1 MAEDS
6 GQEKTEQ
13 PTGRRRDEAKD
24 KGNVAKSTELN
35 AVAVLIAA
43 MLAFKATSGLFGV
56 TIRRFII
63 NTYHESSLM
72 QITVSSLPGQLFGFM
87 KIMAMLVLP
96 FMLLIMFAALASNVG
111 QVGFMIAK
119 KAMMP
124 DFKRINPASGLKA
137 KFSSRSIVELLKG
150 IFKVAILA
158 FISYLVIDKY
168 TPVFMLLSNKTASDI
183 MTILVSVLMELTFKI
198 TLALLAMAI
207 ADYAYQK
214 YKHEK
219 ELKMTKEEVKE
230 ENKQDL
236 GNPEIKKRIKGEQ
249 MKQAMQRMFQA
260 IPEASVVVTN
270 PTHIAVA
277 LKYEPESSADA
288 PKIVAMGKEKIAE
301 RIKKIARENNIPV
314 IENKPLARGLFAACE
329 IGMEIPAAFYQAV
342 AEILSKIYQTNKS
355 KMPKLGGVNG

>member
-13 PTGRRRDEAKD
+13 PTGRRREEAKD

-35 AVAVLIAA
+35 AVAVLFAA
-43 MLAFKATSGLFGV
+43 MLAFQATSGLFGA
-56 TIRRFII
+56 TIRRFIV

-72 QITVSSLPGQLFGFM
+72 QITVESLPGQLMGFM
-87 KIMAMLVLP
+87 KIMAMLILP
-96 FMLLIMFAALASNVG
+96 FMLIILFAALASNIG

-119 KAMMP
+119 KALIP
-124 DFKRINPASGLKA
+124 DFKRINPVTGLKG
-137 KFSSRSIVELLKG
+137 KFSSRSIVELVKG
-150 IFKVAILA
+150 IFKVFILA
-158 FISYLVIDKY
+158 LISYSVIDKY
-168 TPVFMLLSNKTASDI
+168 ASVFLLLANKTSSE
-183 MTILVSVLMELTFKI
+183 ILSLIVSVLLELTFKI
-198 TLALLAMAI
+198 SLALLAMAI
-207 ADYAYQK
+207 GDYAYQK

-236 GNPEIKKRIKGEQ
+236 GNPEIKKRIKSEQ

-301 RIKKIARENNIPV
+301 RIKKIAREHNVPI
-314 IENKPLARGLFAACE
+314 IENKPLARGLFASCE

-342 AEILSKIYQTNKS
+342 AEILSKIYQANKN
-355 KMPKLGGVNG
+355 KMPRLGGING